1 VMLINQPALF
11 AAAALAALTVPADAG
26 SIADFKRGF
35 DTVLC
40 KGDSE
45 VMWESPDPGLSKPQN
60 KPVTVLITT
69 TAEGWATSGEYG
81 FPVKRWKRNTKGGFP
96 IGSASWDEEGIW
108 AHWTM
113 AFGDKGA
120 VIFEKHSRQ
129 GVEVAVLSC
138 EYALG
143 AAVPR

>member
-1 VMLINQPALF
+1 MKKTLI
-11 AAAALAALTVPADAG
+11 AAAALAALTVSANAG
-26 SIADFKRGF
+26 SAANFKQGF

-60 KPVTVLITT
+60 KPVTVLISTT
-69 TAEGWATSGEYG
+69 QEGWATSGEYG
-81 FPVKRWKRNTKGGFP
+81 FQVKRWSKKTKGGFP
-96 IGSASWDEEGIW
+96 VGSASWDSEGIW

-113 AFGDKGA
+113 AFADNGQ
-120 VIFEKHSRQ
+120 VFFEKHSRQ
-129 GVEVAVLSC
+129 GVEVAILNC

-143 AAVPR
+143 AVTPR

>member
-1 VMLINQPALF
+1 MKKTLI
-11 AAAALAALTVPADAG
+11 AAAALAALNVSANAG
-26 SIADFKRGF
+26 SAANFKEGF

-45 VMWESPDPGLSKPQN
+45 VMWESPDPGALKPKN
-60 KPVTVLITT
+60 KPVTVLITAT
-69 TAEGWATSGEYG
+69 EEGWAMSGDFG
-81 FPVKRWKRNTKGGFP
+81 FPIKRWRRNTKGGFP
-96 IGSASWDEEGIW
+96 VGSASWDNEGIW

-113 AFGDKGA
+113 AFGDNGQ

-129 GVEVAVLSC
+129 GVEVAILNC

-143 AAVPR
+143 AVKPR

>member
-1 VMLINQPALF
+1 MKKALI
-11 AAAALAALTVPADAG
+11 AAAALAALTVSANAG
-26 SIADFKRGF
+26 STANFKEVF

-96 IGSASWDEEGIW
+96 VGSASWDEEGIW

-113 AFGDKGA
+113 AFGDNGA

-129 GVEVAVLSC
+129 GVEVAVLNC

-143 AAVPR
+143 AVKPR